1 MNEAFP
7 KSIAL
12 VTSLGYTVDSVNI
25 SEFVK
30 AEAGLTCM
38 SVPFTLN
45 N

>member
-7 KSIAL
+7 KSIEL
-12 VTSLGYTVDSVNI
+12 VKALGYKVKTTDI

-38 SVPFTLN
+38 SVRYN
-45 N
+45 A

>member
-7 KSIAL
+7 RTLSL
-12 VTSLGYTVDSVNI
+12 VKNLGYTVESVNI

-38 SVPFTLN
+38 SVLMN
-45 N
+45 EGE